1 MILCVDFFFNLK
13 KGYKYWLKYPQ
24 FYEVIPIE
32 LFINMK
38 NI

>member
-1 MILCVDFFFNLK
+1 MCGTFFLNFLK

-24 FYEVIPIE
+24 IYEVIPIE